1 MPTTPLLDN
10 TKYPLIL
17 HVTSS
22 LNTHTHKRSAKE
34 WKLFQVN
41 FAPSSWLLRRCLGSS
56 WHDKMLLADLFL
68 QGAVFAVEG
77 KGAKWTL
84 FFPCHRVPPNHPSRG
99 DNFSIETAMT
109 TAGETRWLKKH
120 HGCSNRWCQVDVLHR
135 DWQGMVTWKW
145 VLPRYNLATEKDP
158 ARRNS
163 SYIRAPS
170 WEQQSSNPTFSI
182 LLFAF
187 CSKTMEIVV
196 TYG

>member
-1 MPTTPLLDN
+1 MSRQFMAWQDASGRPFFAGRSFRCRREGGQMNPVFSMPPGT
-10 TKYPLIL
+10 
-17 HVTSS
+17 
-22 LNTHTHKRSAKE
+22 
-34 WKLFQVN
+34 
-41 FAPSSWLLRRCLGSS
+41 
-56 WHDKMLLADLFL
+56 
-68 QGAVFAVEG
+68 
-77 KGAKWTL
+77 
-84 FFPCHRVPPNHPSRG
+84 PNHPSRG

-109 TAGETRWLKKH
+109 TAGDTRWLKKH

-187 CSKTMEIVV
+187 CSKKMETVV
-196 TYG
+196 IYG